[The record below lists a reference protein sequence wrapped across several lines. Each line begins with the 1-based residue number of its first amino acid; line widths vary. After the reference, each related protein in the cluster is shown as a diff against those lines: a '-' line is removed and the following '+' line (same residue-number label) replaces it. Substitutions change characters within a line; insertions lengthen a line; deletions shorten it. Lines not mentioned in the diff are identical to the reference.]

1 MPSAKRTP
9 SVKAIH
15 LEEYQEPGGGH
26 DHFMTAAEAAQLLNI
41 SPGTL
46 HAWVSTGRV
55 DIPFV
60 SYAPQTVRFPRRQ
73 VLAWL
78 ERKQEQSL
86 RKQNER
92 RNALALR
99 NKKEAQ

>member
-1 MPSAKRTP
+1 MPSAKPEHATDYHASDP
-9 SVKAIH
+9 A
-15 LEEYQEPGGGH
+15 EESYL
-26 DHFMTAAEAAQLLNI
+26 TASEAAQLLNI

-55 DIPFV
+55 DIPFI

-78 ERKQEQSL
+78 KRKQEESL
-86 RKQNER
+86 RKQQER
-92 RNALALR
+92 C
-99 NKKEAQ
+99 EAQARRDDKGDA

>member
-1 MPSAKRTP
+1 MPSPKQKPSTNPNRQSEYHEADATP
-9 SVKAIH
+9 EKY
-15 LEEYQEPGGGH
+15 L
-26 DHFMTAAEAAQLLNI
+26 TAAEAAQLLNI

-78 ERKQEQSL
+78 KRKQEQSL

-99 NKKEAQ
+99 NKKEAK